1 LSDRVVMPLRVFA
14 SSRETAA
21 PGSIANM
28 NIGIFT
34 DCYLPTKNGVTT
46 AIVQARQELERRG
59 HAVSIFT
66 VAGPGAG
73 GQEPRTH
80 RIPSLP
86 FNRQIELR
94 LGLPLQAAIDRIAER
109 EKLDIIHTHTEFSI
123 GWAGRRAAQRAGLPL
138 IHTLHT
144 LYPAYRHYAPLGH
157 LLPDRAISGFLA
169 ALLAPYDLAI
179 CPSEK
184 GRAYLT
190 SCGQIVPVTVIGNGA
205 SADRFDPDRVTT
217 ADRQA
222 MAAALGLD
230 PADRVILYAGRLAE
244 EKRVLALLGT
254 LRPLLQADERCKL
267 LLAGAGP
274 AAAQLAAAA
283 RVWGLSRQVL
293 LAGPLPWERMPQVY
307 TLAHVFATASLSEIH
322 PMTLIEALMCGLPIV
337 VRRDASFVD
346 LVRNG
351 YNGFLADS
359 DEEIGPRVAAILQDA
374 ALHRGFAAQA
384 RALSAQFTVEAHVD
398 RLERLYRQVIDVHR
412 A

>member
-1 LSDRVVMPLRVFA
+1 MAKTR
-14 SSRETAA
+14 
-21 PGSIANM
+21 
-28 NIGIFT
+28 IGIFT

-80 RIPSLP
+80 RFPSLP

-94 LGLPLQAAIDRIAER
+94 LGLPPQAAVDRLVGRER
-109 EKLDIIHTHTEFSI
+109 LDIIHTHTEFSL
-123 GWAGRRAAQRAGLPL
+123 GWAGRRAARRANLPL

-144 LYPAYRHYAPLGH
+144 LYPAYRHYAPLGR
-157 LLPDRAISGFLA
+157 LLPDRAISGLLA
-169 ALLAPYDLAI
+169 SLLAPYDLAI

-190 SCGQIVPVTVIGNGA
+190 ACAPALPVAVIGNGA
-205 SADRFDPDRVTT
+205 SAERFDPDRVTA

-230 PADRVILYAGRLAE
+230 PADQVILYAGRLAQ
-244 EKRVLALLGT
+244 EKRVLALLEA
-254 LRPLLQADERCKL
+254 LRPLLQANQRCKVL
-267 LLAGAGP
+267 LTGAGP
-274 AAAQLAAAA
+274 SATQLAAAA
-283 RVWGLSRQVL
+283 RAWGLRGQVL
-293 LAGPLPWERMPQVY
+293 LAGPLPWTRMPQVY
-307 TLAHVFATASLSEIH
+307 AIATVFATASLSEIH
-322 PMTLIEALMCGLPIV
+322 PMTAIEALMAGLPIV
-337 VRRDASFVD
+337 ARRDISFAG
-346 LVRNG
+346 LVQNG
-351 YNGFLADS
+351 YNGFLADG
-359 DEEIGPRVAAILQDA
+359 DEEIAPRVAAILQDA
-374 ALHRGFAAQA
+374 ALRRDFAAHA

-398 RLERLYRQVIDVHR
+398 QLERLYRQVIENHR